1 MTRMA
6 GTGSA
11 RVFSLLATIVR
22 VVCSVIAAL
31 IVIHAVFVLFEAN
44 PDNLL
49 VHFTAGWRDT
59 FGWFTKNLFAPSD
72 PKIAEAIND
81 GLASNSTNTAWITIS
96 AAMTEQTTRTIV
108 ARSEKTRAEP
118 VLAMRRM
125 IPQAARL
132 RDRSRQAAR
141 DAECPVRN
149 ARPASRR
156 RRLICAQGGRVP
168 PSSPRPACRTR

>member
-59 FGWFTKNLFAPSD
+59 FGWFTKNLFTPSD

-81 GLASNSTNTAWITIS
+81 GLAALIWVVAGNLLSKLIVR
-96 AAMTEQTTRTIV
+96 MT
-108 ARSEKTRAEP
+108 
-118 VLAMRRM
+118 
-125 IPQAARL
+125 
-132 RDRSRQAAR
+132 
-141 DAECPVRN
+141 
-149 ARPASRR
+149 PAT
-156 RRLICAQGGRVP
+156 
-168 PSSPRPACRTR
+168 SSKAKA